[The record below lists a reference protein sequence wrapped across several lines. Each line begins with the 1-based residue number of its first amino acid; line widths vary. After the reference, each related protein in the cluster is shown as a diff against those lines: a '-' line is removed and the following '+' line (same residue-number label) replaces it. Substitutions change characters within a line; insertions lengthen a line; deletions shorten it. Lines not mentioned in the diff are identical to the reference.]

1 MPRESIPKVGL
12 RATSGKRTLCFGLV
26 RVGVGMSPLM
36 EAEKRLSA
44 NLCDPESG
52 TKVSRVWMVGDKIID
67 EPVKMYPYGDGYV
80 ELSEGELNA
89 LKPLNSDMIDLE
101 ANVRSSAIPA
111 EQVEKSYL
119 IWPQDATHN
128 DGFAVILAYCR
139 DNDRAL
145 IGTTTDNGTTKAFC
159 IRYSD
164 TTGTLVAQLLHYE
177 ASVRWSNVEAVAGYM
192 GDLPEPDAALLDM
205 AAQLFDGLPDEFDWS
220 TVTDEYGEALL
231 AAIAEKASTGAVSA
245 PAPVAGDMTAPGGL
259 LAALKAS
266 VEAGPAPEKSKRK
279 KAAKTTA

>member
-1 MPRESIPKVGL
+1 MARDSVPKVGL
-12 RATSGKRTLCFGLV
+12 RATSGKRTIAFGLV

-36 EAEKRLSA
+36 EAEKRIAS
-44 NLCDPESG
+44 NLVHPE
-52 TKVSRVWMVGDKIID
+52 THEKVRRVWMVGDEQVD
-67 EPVKMYPYGDGYV
+67 EPVKAYPYGGGYV
-80 ELSEGELNA
+80 ELADGEVPR
-89 LKPLNSDMIDLE
+89 PLNSDMIDLE

-128 DGFAVILAYCR
+128 DGFNVLLAYCR

-145 IGTTTDNGTTKAFC
+145 VGTTTDNGTTKAFC

-177 ASVRWSNVEAVAGYM
+177 ASVRWANVEAVSDYM
-192 GDLPEPDAALLDM
+192 GALPEPEAALMDM

-220 TVTDEYGEALL
+220 SVTDEYGEALL
-231 AAIAEKASTGAVSA
+231 AAIAEKASTGTVTVSQ
-245 PAPVAGDMTAPGGL
+245 PVAGDMTAPGGL

-266 VEAGPAPEKSKRK
+266 VEAAPPAKTK
-279 KAAKTTA
+279 KAGKAKTAA